1 MRLPSRFLLLL
12 LLAGFPASRGEA
24 QLRVAQVKSAPQDY
38 RGRPIR
44 LEGEVVEVRGISPR
58 TKNGVYRLV
67 DESDPSG
74 VLIRTKRLPDSG
86 GPFRV
91 EARLSPEL
99 LQNGALL
106 LDEIDR
112 DLDRSPLRPVA
123 LLIGI
128 LGLAGGG
135 VAFGLFLKAR
145 QTERHLRLGPPM
157 WLIPT
162 AHEAEGAS
170 AGEGDAPPPV
180 HFNYRLHY
188 IEQERS
194 TVLERRKRSWMA
206 LAAGGAVIS
215 CAGAGLLF
223 ALRQADLATPAF
235 VLITPGGDRAVA
247 GADTVAHVDPA
258 TAGRRPDDT
267 LRVGLAAPLSPGFMP
282 AAVRDSLQRR
292 RAAQSDSVRQARQA
306 LAAAATPPRETAVTR
321 IAQPAP
327 AVEQP
332 TPAVEQ
338 PPPPPPPPVS
348 PPRDTVVAEA
358 KPRPDPEAVRR
369 AAARELDGGIQRF
382 MAAIVAKQ
390 VGVVGALYPAA
401 GDAKRRE
408 RFLDFLRTAAPGVT
422 LRGTDPPVVNESSAE
437 SSFTVAFRWRGD
449 FGVER
454 RKDVHLAAAARR
466 SGDAWVFEGV
476 RLLEA
481 FP

>member
-1 MRLPSRFLLLL
+1 MPLRSRVLLLL

-58 TKNGVYRLV
+58 TRNGVYRLV

-454 RKDVHLAAAARR
+454 RKDVHFAATARR

>member
-1 MRLPSRFLLLL
+1 MRLPSRLLLLL

-38 RGRPIR
+38 RGRAIQ

-58 TKNGVYRLV
+58 TANGVYLLV

-74 VLIRTKRLPDSG
+74 VLIRTKQLPDNG

-112 DLDRSPLRPVA
+112 DLDRSPMLPIA
-123 LLIGI
+123 MLFGL
-128 LGLAGGG
+128 LGLAGGAIG
-135 VAFGLFLKAR
+135 FGLYLKTR

-162 AHEAEGAS
+162 AHEEGATE
-170 AGEGDAPPPV
+170 EGDTPPPV

-188 IEQERS
+188 VEQERS
-194 TVLERRKRSWMA
+194 TRLERRKRILLA
-206 LAAGGAVIS
+206 LAAGGAVIGF
-215 CAGAGLLF
+215 AGAGWLF
-223 ALRQADLATPAF
+223 ALRQADLAKPAF
-235 VLITPGGDRAVA
+235 VLVTPGGDRAAAPAEAVA
-247 GADTVAHVDPA
+247 RVDTNAPVRP
-258 TAGRRPDDT
+258 PDDT
-267 LRVGLAAPLSPGFMP
+267 LRVGLAAPFTTDSMP
-282 AAVRDSLQRR
+282 QAVRDSLRQR
-292 RAAQSDSVRQARQA
+292 RAAWRDSVRQAREA
-306 LAAAATPPRETAVTR
+306 LAVAATPARETVVTKVEP
-321 IAQPAP
+321 PAP
-327 AVEQP
+327 VA
-332 TPAVEQ
+332 EQ

-348 PPRDTVVAEA
+348 PPRDTVAAEA

-369 AAARELDGGIQRF
+369 AAVRELDAGIQRF
-382 MAAIVAKQ
+382 VADIVAKQ
-390 VGVVGALYPAA
+390 VGSVGTLYPVA
-401 GDAKRRE
+401 GDATRRE
-408 RFLDFLRTAAPGVT
+408 RFLDFLRTAAPGAT
-422 LRGTDPPVVNESSAE
+422 LKGTDPPVVNEPSAE
-437 SSFTVAFRWRGD
+437 SSFTIAFRWRGD

-454 RKDVHLAAAARR
+454 RKDVHFAATARR
-466 SGDAWVFEGV
+466 SGDAWVLVGV